1 MKKQNIKKKEVVV
14 KKSEVKQSEVKPQP
28 AISDVE
34 SRRQFLQK
42 LWKGLGIVA
51 SIEVAAVFFG
61 FLFSGKKDEQKIK
74 PKQLIETG
82 NVESF
87 KKNSVTAFRGG
98 RFYLARLLDGGFIA
112 VSLRCTHLGCSIN
125 WEEDKNRFICPCHS
139 SAFYIN
145 GEVQNP
151 PAPNALDYFPVF
163 IENGIVKV
171 DVGTKLQRSRFE
183 KSQVTYV

>member
-1 MKKQNIKKKEVVV
+1 MTKKNINKKIT
-14 KKSEVKQSEVKPQP
+14 KPSKDEDKTLP
-28 AISDVE
+28 KLNDVE
-34 SRRQFLQK
+34 SRREFLHK
-42 LWKGLGIVA
+42 LWKWLGIVA
-51 SIEVAAVFFG
+51 SVEVIAMLVG
-61 FLFSGKKDEQKIK
+61 FLFSDKRSNEKLR
-74 PKQLIETG
+74 PKQLLEAG
-82 NVESF
+82 SVESF
-87 KKNSVTAFRGG
+87 KNNSVTAFRGG
-98 RFYLARLLDGGFIA
+98 RFYLVRLLDGGFMA
-112 VSLRCTHLGCSIN
+112 LSLRCTHLGCSIA

-151 PAPNALDYFPVF
+151 PAPNALDYFPVL

>member
-1 MKKQNIKKKEVVV
+1 MGKKTIRKKE
-14 KKSEVKQSEVKPQP
+14 STSKPQKAEHVP
-28 AISDVE
+28 AITDVE
-34 SRRQFLQK
+34 SRREFLKK

-51 SIEVAAVFFG
+51 ALEFAAVFFG
-61 FLFSGKKDEQKIK
+61 FLFSGKDYNKKIE
-74 PKQLIETG
+74 PKQLIEAG
-82 NVESF
+82 VADSF
-87 KKNSVTAFRGG
+87 QNNSVTVFRGG

-112 VSLRCTHLGCSIN
+112 LSLRCTHLGCSIN
-125 WEEDKNRFICPCHS
+125 WEDDKKRFICPCHS

-163 IENGIVKV
+163 VENGIVKV
-171 DVGTKLQRSRFE
+171 DIGTKLARSRFE

>member
-1 MKKQNIKKKEVVV
+1 MKKKNIIKKEAAV
-14 KKSEVKQSEVKPQP
+14 KKIEANPQS
-28 AISDVE
+28 AINDVE
-34 SRRQFLQK
+34 SRREFLHK
-42 LWKGLGIVA
+42 VWKWLGIIA
-51 SIEVAAVFFG
+51 SVEVIAMLVG
-61 FLFSGKKDEQKIK
+61 FLFSGKRSNEKLK
-74 PKQLIETG
+74 PKQLLEAG
-82 NVESF
+82 SVDSF
-87 KKNSVTAFRGG
+87 KNNSVTAFRGG
-98 RFYLARLLDGGFIA
+98 RFYLVRLLDGGFMA
-112 VSLRCTHLGCSIN
+112 LSLRCTHLGCSIA

-151 PAPNALDYFPVF
+151 PAPNALDYFPVL

>member
-1 MKKQNIKKKEVVV
+1 MKKQNIKKKEIVA
-14 KKSEVKQSEVKPQP
+14 KQKEERPQS

-34 SRRQFLQK
+34 SRREFLRK
-42 LWKGLGIVA
+42 LWKGLGVVA
-51 SIEVAAVFFG
+51 SIEVIAVFFG
-61 FLFSGKKDEQKIK
+61 FLFSGKKDDQTLK
-74 PKQLIETG
+74 PKQLIEAG

-87 KKNSVTAFRGG
+87 KENSVTVFRGG

-112 VSLRCTHLGCSIN
+112 LSLRCTHLGCSIN

-139 SAFYIN
+139 SSFYIN

-151 PAPNALDYFPVF
+151 PAPSALDHFPIL

-171 DVGTKLQRSRFE
+171 DIGTKLARTSFD
-183 KSQVTYV
+183 KSQITYA

>member
-1 MKKQNIKKKEVVV
+1 MKKQNIKKKEVAT
-14 KKSEVKQSEVKPQP
+14 KQSESKSQ
-28 AISDVE
+28 STTTDVE
-34 SRRQFLQK
+34 SRRVFLQK
-42 LWKGLGIVA
+42 LWKGLGVVA
-51 SIEVAAVFFG
+51 SIEVIAVFFG
-61 FLFSGKKDEQKIK
+61 FLFSGKKDDPTLK
-74 PKQLIETG
+74 PKQLIEAG

-87 KKNSVTAFRGG
+87 KENSVTVFRGG

-112 VSLRCTHLGCSIN
+112 LSLRCTHLGCSIN

-151 PAPNALDYFPVF
+151 PAPSALDYFPVL

-171 DVGTKLQRSRFE
+171 DIGTKLTRTRFD
-183 KSQVTYV
+183 KSQITYA

>member
-1 MKKQNIKKKEVVV
+1 MKKHNIKKKEVAI
-14 KKSEVKQSEVKPQP
+14 KQNVTKPQST
-28 AISDVE
+28 ISDVE
-34 SRRQFLQK
+34 SRRVFLKK
-42 LWKGLGIVA
+42 LWKGLGVVA
-51 SIEVAAVFFG
+51 SIEVVTVFFG
-61 FLFSGKKDEQKIK
+61 FLFSGKKEDQRLK
-74 PKQLIETG
+74 PKQLIEAG

-112 VSLRCTHLGCSIN
+112 LSLRCTHLGCSIN

-151 PAPNALDYFPVF
+151 PAPSALDYFPVV
-163 IENGIVKV
+163 IENRIVKV
-171 DVGTKLQRSRFE
+171 DTGTKLQRTRFD
-183 KSQVTYV
+183 KSQITYV

>member
-1 MKKQNIKKKEVVV
+1 MKKQNINKKEATA
-14 KKSEVKQSEVKPQP
+14 KQKEEKLQTPISE
-28 AISDVE
+28 VE

-42 LWKGLGIVA
+42 LWKGLGVIA
-51 SIEVAAVFFG
+51 SIEVIAVFFG
-61 FLFSGKKDEQKIK
+61 FLFSGKKEDLSLK
-74 PKQLIETG
+74 PKELFEAG
-82 NVESF
+82 NVEAF
-87 KKNSVTAFRGG
+87 KTNTVTAFRGG

-112 VSLRCTHLGCSIN
+112 LSLRCTHLGCSIN

-151 PAPNALDYFPVF
+151 PAPSALDYFPIL

-171 DVGTKLQRSRFE
+171 DIGTKLSRSRFE
-183 KSQVTYV
+183 KSQITYA

>member
-1 MKKQNIKKKEVVV
+1 MKKQNIKKKEVAT
-14 KKSEVKQSEVKPQP
+14 KQSELKPQST
-28 AISDVE
+28 ISDVE
-34 SRRQFLQK
+34 SRRVFLQK
-42 LWKGLGIVA
+42 LWKGLGVVA
-51 SIEVAAVFFG
+51 SIEVVAVFFG
-61 FLFSGKKDEQKIK
+61 FLFSGKKDDPTLK
-74 PKQLIETG
+74 PKQLIEAG

-87 KKNSVTAFRGG
+87 KENSVTVFRGG

-112 VSLRCTHLGCSIN
+112 LSLRCTHLGCSIN

-151 PAPNALDYFPVF
+151 PAPSALDYFPVL

-171 DVGTKLQRSRFE
+171 DIGTKLTRTRFD
-183 KSQVTYV
+183 KSQITYA

>member
-1 MKKQNIKKKEVVV
+1 MKKQNIKKKEVVT
-14 KKSEVKQSEVKPQP
+14 KQSEAKPQST
-28 AISDVE
+28 ITDVE
-34 SRRQFLQK
+34 SRRVFLQK
-42 LWKGLGIVA
+42 LWKGLGVVA

-61 FLFSGKKDEQKIK
+61 FLFSGKKDDPTLK
-74 PKQLIETG
+74 PKQLIEAG
-82 NVESF
+82 NVELF
-87 KKNSVTAFRGG
+87 KENSVTVFRGG

-112 VSLRCTHLGCSIN
+112 LSLRCTHLGCSIN

-151 PAPNALDYFPVF
+151 PAPSALDHFPIL

-171 DVGTKLQRSRFE
+171 DIGTKLTRTRFD
-183 KSQVTYV
+183 KSQITYA